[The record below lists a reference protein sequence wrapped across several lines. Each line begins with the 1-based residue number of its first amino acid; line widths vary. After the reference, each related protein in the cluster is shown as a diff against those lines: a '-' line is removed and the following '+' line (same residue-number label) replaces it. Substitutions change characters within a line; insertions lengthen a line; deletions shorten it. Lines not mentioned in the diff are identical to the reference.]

1 METRST
7 KICLAAIVLWIA
19 FIWVARE
26 WKIAWVYQDGNLKEI
41 AGLTVLEL
49 GLITILTVKLL
60 PRLFRLT
67 GRWIDKGY
75 NSKSE

>member
-1 METRST
+1 MEARST
-7 KICLAAIVLWIA
+7 KICLAAIVLWVA

-26 WKIAWVYQDGNLKEI
+26 WEIARVYQDGNLNEI

-60 PRLFRLT
+60 PRLFRMT

-75 NSKSE
+75 DSKSE

>member
-1 METRST
+1 MEARST
-7 KICLAAIVLWIA
+7 KICLAAIVLWVA

-26 WKIAWVYQDGNLKEI
+26 WEIACVYQDGNLNEI

-60 PRLFRLT
+60 PRLFRMT

-75 NSKSE
+75 DSKSE

>member
-7 KICLAAIVLWIA
+7 KICLAAIVLWVA

-26 WKIAWVYQDGNLKEI
+26 WEIAWVYQDENLNEI

-60 PRLFRLT
+60 PRLFRMT

-75 NSKSE
+75 DSKSE

>member
-1 METRST
+1 
-7 KICLAAIVLWIA
+7 
-19 FIWVARE
+19 VARE

-60 PRLFRLT
+60 PRLFRIT

-75 NSKSE
+75 DSKSE